1 MTLLQINPR
10 RRFLNASKARVSEG
24 KQLVAHRLKDHFGEL
39 ALEDLV
45 VLRHDFSI
53 WMRVDVQA
61 EIARHFSER
70 PEHQFSG
77 ARLTSDSLDF
87 RFPHLLEDGDGAIA
101 VAPPVYSLIDLGDG
115 ETAQT
120 LLRGLWLDTQDDV
133 PYVVMMEL
141 CTQRFNQELR
151 VEIAVP
157 PGIES
162 RKFAQTLLECLIRA
176 GDEAKTHRGRV
187 LLAHDETSPESIDFR
202 RLPITPIG
210 WDDVVLD
217 ERTIDLFNRNT
228 LGFIKQAQALSKL
241 GFSSR
246 KGILLYGPP
255 GTGKTSLI
263 RCLVSQLESHTRFIL
278 TPDNLSHL
286 TEIMQAARKMLP
298 ALVVIEDVDL
308 IAEDR
313 GRSGSGQAGLLNC
326 LLNEM
331 DGLSADSQ
339 ILFLLTTNRPE
350 ALEPA
355 LASRPG
361 RIDQV
366 IEVALPG
373 ERERRQLLAKF
384 TGSVAISELVIAR
397 VSKKT
402 DDASPAFLKEL
413 VRRAVQ
419 VMLEANQC
427 ELELLH
433 FDGALQDMV
442 QSGGDIGSRLLG
454 GKAMGFT

>member
-1 MTLLQINPR
+1 MTLMQINPR
-10 RRFLNASKARVSEG
+10 RRFLNASKARGLEG
-24 KQLVAHRLKDHFGEL
+24 KQLIAHRLRHHFGERS
-39 ALEDLV
+39 LEELV
-45 VLRHDFSI
+45 VLRHDFPI
-53 WMRVDVQA
+53 WMRVDVQVA
-61 EIARHFSER
+61 IARHFAQR

-87 RFPHLLEDGDGAIA
+87 RLLHLLEDGDGAIA
-101 VAPPVYSLIDLGDG
+101 VGPPVYSLIDLGDG
-115 ETAQT
+115 DTAQT
-120 LLRGLWLDTQDDV
+120 LLQGLWLDRQDNV
-133 PYVVMMEL
+133 RYVVLMNLNMDAFE
-141 CTQRFNQELR
+141 QELR
-151 VEIAVP
+151 VEIAAP

-162 RKFAQTLLECLIRA
+162 RKFAKDLLECLIMA
-176 GDEAKTHRGRV
+176 GDDATTHRGRV
-187 LLAHDETSPESIDFR
+187 LLAQHERGAASIDFQHQS
-202 RLPITPIG
+202 LTPFD
-210 WDDVVLD
+210 WDEIVLD
-217 ERTIDLFNRNT
+217 EHTLDLFNRNT

-241 GFSSR
+241 GFSGR

-263 RCLVSQLESHTRFIL
+263 RCLLSQLDSYTRFIL

-286 TEIMQAARKMLP
+286 TEIMKAARKMLP

-308 IAEDR
+308 IAE
-313 GRSGSGQAGLLNC
+313 GRESSGPGQAGLLNC

-373 ERERRQLLAKF
+373 EGERRQLLARF
-384 TGSVAISELVIAR
+384 TGSVEISEIVIAR

-402 DDASPAFLKEL
+402 DEASPAFLKEL

>member
-1 MTLLQINPR
+1 MTPMQINPR
-10 RRFLNASKARVSEG
+10 RRFLNASKTRASEG
-24 KQLVAHRLKDHFGEL
+24 RQLIAYRLRDHFGEL

-45 VLRHDFSI
+45 VLRHDFPI

-61 EIARHFSER
+61 EIARHFSQR

-133 PYVVMMEL
+133 PYVVMMNLNMDAYE
-141 CTQRFNQELR
+141 QELR
-151 VEIAVP
+151 VEIAAP

-176 GDEAKTHRGRV
+176 GDDATTHRGHV
-187 LLAHDETSPESIDFR
+187 LLAYHERGAASIDFQR
-202 RLPITPIG
+202 QSLTPFD
-210 WDDVVLD
+210 WDEIVLD
-217 ERTIDLFNRNT
+217 DHTIDLFNRNT

-263 RCLVSQLESHTRFIL
+263 RCLVSQLDSYTRFIL
-278 TPDNLSHL
+278 TPANLSHL

-313 GRSGSGQAGLLNC
+313 ERSGPGQAGLLNC

-339 ILFLLTTNRPE
+339 IMFLLTTNRPE

-373 ERERRQLLAKF
+373 ERERRQLLARF
-384 TGSVAISELVIAR
+384 TGSVEISEIVIAR

-402 DDASPAFLKEL
+402 DEASPAFLKEL

-442 QSGGDIGSRLLG
+442 QSGGAIGSRLLG

>member
-1 MTLLQINPR
+1 MTP
-10 RRFLNASKARVSEG
+10 F
-24 KQLVAHRLKDHFGEL
+24 DW
-39 ALEDLV
+39 D
-45 VLRHDFSI
+45 
-53 WMRVDVQA
+53 
-61 EIARHFSER
+61 EI
-70 PEHQFSG
+70 
-77 ARLTSDSLDF
+77 
-87 RFPHLLEDGDGAIA
+87 
-101 VAPPVYSLIDLGDG
+101 
-115 ETAQT
+115 
-120 LLRGLWLDTQDDV
+120 
-133 PYVVMMEL
+133 
-141 CTQRFNQELR
+141 
-151 VEIAVP
+151 
-157 PGIES
+157 
-162 RKFAQTLLECLIRA
+162 
-176 GDEAKTHRGRV
+176 
-187 LLAHDETSPESIDFR
+187 
-202 RLPITPIG
+202 
-210 WDDVVLD
+210 VLD
-217 ERTIDLFNRNT
+217 EHTLDLFNRNT

-241 GFSSR
+241 GFSGR

-263 RCLVSQLESHTRFIL
+263 RCLLSQLDSYTRFIL

-286 TEIMQAARKMLP
+286 TEIMKAARKMLP

-308 IAEDR
+308 IAE
-313 GRSGSGQAGLLNC
+313 GRESSGPGQAGLLNC

-373 ERERRQLLAKF
+373 EGERRQLLARF
-384 TGSVAISELVIAR
+384 TGSVEISEIVIAR

-402 DDASPAFLKEL
+402 DEASPAFLKEL